1 MSDDRRAAR
10 VVGALFLA
18 AMATY
23 MTGDALTDSVLDDP
37 DYLVGLSANGTRFA
51 AGAVFMLL
59 NSAAVIGIG
68 VMVFPILQRH
78 SPRVA
83 VGYFATRVVEAV
95 VLAVGVISLL
105 SLLTLSRLDP
115 AVDDSSFASA
125 WGELAVGINDFAFSV
140 AMFALGLG
148 SLALC
153 ALLYRARLVP
163 RWLAALGLVGYGA
176 LLAGGLLEIFGH
188 SALLTLSIPGGV
200 FEIIFP
206 VWLIVR
212 GVHSADADADAVL
225 SSGGPVPAPED
236 IPHLPH

>member
-1 MSDDRRAAR
+1 
-10 VVGALFLA
+10 
-18 AMATY
+18 MATY
-23 MTGDALTDSVLDDP
+23 MTGDALIDSVLADP
-37 DYLVGLSANGTRFA
+37 DYLAGLSTDSTRFA

-83 VGYFATRVVEAV
+83 VGYLSTRVVEAI

-105 SLLTLSRLDP
+105 SLLTLSELGP
-115 AVDDSSFASA
+115 VVDDSSFASA
-125 WGELAVGINDFAFSV
+125 WGELAVGINDFAFRI

-148 SLALC
+148 SLAFC
-153 ALLYRARLVP
+153 ALLYRVGLVP
-163 RWLAALGLVGYGA
+163 RWLAALGLVGYAA

-188 SALLTLSIPGGV
+188 SALLTLSIPGGA
-200 FEIIFP
+200 FEIVFP

-212 GVHSADADADAVL
+212 GLDSSNSDSDAVL
-225 SSGGPVPAPED
+225 SSGRSVPAPGD
-236 IPHLPH
+236 LPQLRE